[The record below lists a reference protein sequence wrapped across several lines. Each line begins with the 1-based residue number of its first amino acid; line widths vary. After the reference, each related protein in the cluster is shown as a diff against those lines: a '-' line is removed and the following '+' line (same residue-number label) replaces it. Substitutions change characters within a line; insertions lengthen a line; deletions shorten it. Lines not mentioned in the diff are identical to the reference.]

1 MSRGEKI
8 AYVIWV
14 VLGVVVGLAWGYAAR
29 GEDPIPHDQPQD
41 YNPNPPVPGVNA
53 PFTPDP
59 NPDGGVKTADDLR
72 TFGDKAFVS
81 VRRTP
86 ATPETTVGRLS
97 AGCVF
102 ENASRRLM
110 LVVEPAESASN
121 NGIVYGGNQPPTV
134 GGRVYCV
141 DIWDHKLYLVD
152 ANDRAKPAV
161 KAGLVIEVAPEA
173 P

>member
-8 AYVIWV
+8 AYAIFAT
-14 VLGVVVGLAWGYAAR
+14 LGVIVGIAWGYAAR
-29 GEDPIPHDQPQD
+29 GEDPIPHGQSQD

-53 PFTPDP
+53 PFTPDQ
-59 NPDGGVKTADDLR
+59 NPDVGVKAADDLR
-72 TFGDKAFVS
+72 TFGDKTFVN
-81 VRRTP
+81 VHRTP
-86 ATPETTVGRLS
+86 PTPETTVGRLS

-110 LVVEPAESASN
+110 LVVEPSESANN

-141 DIWDHKLYLVD
+141 DIRDHKLYLVD

-161 KAGLVIEVAPEA
+161 RAGWVIEVAPEA